1 MAEVRF
7 CSSFH
12 CVQNLNSGF
21 LLGGLGMEK
30 NQKIC
35 CSVTSCKYN
44 NLENR
49 CQLAEI
55 QVSPIQD
62 CDTQKA
68 DESMC
73 ASYEYE
79 K

>member
-1 MAEVRF
+1 MD
-7 CSSFH
+7 
-12 CVQNLNSGF
+12 
-21 LLGGLGMEK
+21 K

-44 NLENR
+44 DLENG
-49 CQLAEI
+49 CELAEI
-55 QVSPIQD
+55 QD
-62 CDTQKA
+62 WDTQKA

>member
-1 MAEVRF
+1 
-7 CSSFH
+7 
-12 CVQNLNSGF
+12 
-21 LLGGLGMEK
+21 MEK

-79 K
+79 KIRRKNKRKSR

>member
-1 MAEVRF
+1 MD
-7 CSSFH
+7 
-12 CVQNLNSGF
+12 
-21 LLGGLGMEK
+21 K

-44 NLENR
+44 NLENG
-49 CQLAEI
+49 CELSEI

-73 ASYEYE
+73 SSYEYE

>member
-1 MAEVRF
+1 M
-7 CSSFH
+7 
-12 CVQNLNSGF
+12 
-21 LLGGLGMEK
+21 K
-30 NQKIC
+30 KKKKIC

-73 ASYEYE
+73 SSYEYE

>member
-1 MAEVRF
+1 
-7 CSSFH
+7 
-12 CVQNLNSGF
+12 
-21 LLGGLGMEK
+21 MEN

-35 CSVTSCKYN
+35 CSVTSCRYN

-62 CDTQKA
+62 CNTQKA

-73 ASYEYE
+73 ASYKYDE
-79 K
+79 

>member
-1 MAEVRF
+1 M
-7 CSSFH
+7 
-12 CVQNLNSGF
+12 NS
-21 LLGGLGMEK
+21 

-44 NLENR
+44 GNE
-49 CQLAEI
+49 
-55 QVSPIQD
+55 SD
-62 CDTQKA
+62 CTLKQIKVTPMKNVDTKKA

-73 ASYEYE
+73 SSYCYN

>member
-1 MAEVRF
+1 MD
-7 CSSFH
+7 
-12 CVQNLNSGF
+12 
-21 LLGGLGMEK
+21 K

-44 NLENR
+44 NLENG
-49 CQLAEI
+49 CKLAEI
-55 QVSPIQD
+55 QVLPIED
-62 CDTQKA
+62 CNTQKP

-73 ASYEYE
+73 SSYEYD